1 MTDKSREEL
10 RTFAKK
16 MRDEGAA
23 GFAAGL
29 TPWNNWDDFEER
41 PGSRVWQGTAKHVA
55 KPEDPA
61 RSFGDRVL
69 TTMAVLAAATL
80 AIGIAGVFFTQ
91 QSAVQIAENNA
102 QLPPTSPATD
112 IITKIDMAAGFQDD
126 NPALPGT
133 LTALNEQPAPAAGI
147 AHIPSI
153 IAMPSEPADEAV
165 ADKQAEDPGINTAEP
180 ENNPPVQPIQLSK
193 TSMPDVHTEPEQ
205 LPARD
210 ISENEQSVNNG
221 GAWSINLASYLKNTT
236 AEKMRK
242 QFLDKGVATDLVTVT
257 VKGTTYYRLRVTGIE
272 NRNMALIQSTII
284 KEQLGLEETW
294 ITKE

>member
-1 MTDKSREEL
+1 M
-10 RTFAKK
+10 
-16 MRDEGAA
+16 AA
-23 GFAAGL
+23 
-29 TPWNNWDDFEER
+29 
-41 PGSRVWQGTAKHVA
+41 
-55 KPEDPA
+55 
-61 RSFGDRVL
+61 
-69 TTMAVLAAATL
+69 LAAATL

-102 QLPPTSPATD
+102 QLPPTSPAAD
-112 IITKIDMAAGFQDD
+112 IITKIDMAAGFQDG
-126 NPALPGT
+126 NLALPGI
-133 LTALNEQPAPAAGI
+133 LTALNEQPAPAAGA
-147 AHIPSI
+147 AH
-153 IAMPSEPADEAV
+153 MPSTITMPFEAV
-165 ADKQAEDPGINTAEP
+165 GEAAADKQAEAPDINTAEK
-180 ENNPPVQPIQLSK
+180 ENNTPVQPVQLSK
-193 TSMPDVHTEPEQ
+193 TGMPTEPEQ

-221 GAWSINLASYLKNTT
+221 GDWSINLASYLKNTT

-242 QFLDKGVATDLVTVT
+242 RFLDKGVATDLVTVT

>member
-1 MTDKSREEL
+1 MTDKTREESQA
-10 RTFAKK
+10 FAEK
-16 MRDEGAA
+16 MRNEGAA

-29 TPWNNWDDFEER
+29 TPWDSWDDFEER
-41 PGSRVWQGTAKHVA
+41 AGSRVWQGTAKHVA
-55 KPEDPA
+55 KQKDPA
-61 RSFGDRVL
+61 RSFSDRIL
-69 TTMAVLAAATL
+69 TTMAALAAATL

-102 QLPPTSPATD
+102 QLPPTSPAAD
-112 IITKIDMAAGFQDD
+112 IITKIDMAAGFQDG
-126 NPALPGT
+126 NPALPGI
-133 LTALNEQPAPAAGI
+133 LTALNEQPAPAAGA
-147 AHIPSI
+147 AHIPPTKT
-153 IAMPSEPADEAV
+153 MPSETTGEAA
-165 ADKQAEDPGINTAEP
+165 ADKQAEAPDINTAEK
-180 ENNPPVQPIQLSK
+180 ENNTPVQPVQLSK
-193 TSMPDVHTEPEQ
+193 TGMLDVRTEPEQ

-221 GAWSINLASYLKNTT
+221 GDWSINLASYLKNTT

-242 QFLDKGVATDLVTVT
+242 RFLDKGVATDLVTVT